1 MQVKKEKSSP
11 LEVVRTFKPRMAN
24 NNGGLHVPAWLSFET
39 LDRLISTMDVQ
50 VIALS
55 ECVVGPGFALD
66 LNECDTPS
74 FHYIREGHGRL
85 YTPNEMPVEIGPQT
99 LIIVPPKCPFR
110 FELTSPNR
118 SEIESVQESQGP
130 NQTETMA
137 FMLCGIFRS
146 LYGNSVDLFDTLH
159 VPIIEQFSKDD
170 ALELRLQLA
179 LTELIARNV
188 CSDVLVSTAMKQVI
202 VALIRRSFLSL
213 NSWTRRFAVLSVVEH
228 ESARAQVNSIQ
239 G

>member
-1 MQVKKEKSSP
+1 
-11 LEVVRTFKPRMAN
+11 MAN
-24 NNGGLHVPAWLSFET
+24 NRGGMHVPPWLSFET
-39 LDRLISTMDVQ
+39 LNRLVSAMDVQ

-66 LNECDTPS
+66 LNEFDTPS
-74 FHYIREGHGRL
+74 FHYIREGHGRV
-85 YTPNEMPVEIGPQT
+85 YAPDEMPVEIGPQT
-99 LIIVPPKCPFR
+99 LVIVPPKCPFR
-110 FELTSPNR
+110 FEPTSPNR
-118 SEIESVQESQGP
+118 PEIESVQESQGP
-130 NQTETMA
+130 IQTTTTT

-146 LYGNSVDLFDTLH
+146 LYGSSIDLFDTLN

-179 LTELIARNV
+179 LTELIARRV

-213 NSWTRRFAVLSVVEH
+213 NSWTRRFAVLSVTEH
-228 ESARAQVNSIQ
+228 ESARAQVNSRQ